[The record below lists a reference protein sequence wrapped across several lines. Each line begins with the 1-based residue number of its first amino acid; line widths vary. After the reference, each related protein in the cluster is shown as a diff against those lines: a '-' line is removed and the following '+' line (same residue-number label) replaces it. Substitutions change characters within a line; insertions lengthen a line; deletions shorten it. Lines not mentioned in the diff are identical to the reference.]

1 MAHGLT
7 FEETKKEYLKVFAA
21 LLTFTVLT
29 VIASLEWVPHSWGA
43 WGTYLHV
50 GVGILIALV
59 KAAMVVWIFM
69 HIKFDNPYL
78 RAMILVP
85 MFFFTVLL
93 LTLTTMGL

>member
-7 FEETKKEYLKVFAA
+7 FEETKKEYLKIFG
-21 LLTFTVLT
+21 LLLLFTALT
-29 VIASLEWVPHSWGA
+29 VIASVEWVPESWGV

-50 GVGILIALV
+50 GVGIIIAFL

-78 RAMILVP
+78 RSMILIP
-85 MFFFTVLL
+85 LFFFAVLL
-93 LTLTTMGL
+93 FTLTTMGL